1 MNHVTSRPSKIY
13 MNFQEEEEVM
23 RSLRSLGVS
32 TENGIAAYNK
42 CGRNFERTLN
52 YLMGVNERGE
62 EIDFKDFN
70 FSGFS
75 IDKPYD
81 E

>member
-1 MNHVTSRPSKIY
+1 MTLK
-13 MNFQEEEEVM
+13 EEEEVM

-42 CGRNFERTLN
+42 CDRNFERTLN